1 MNFLSGN
8 SHTHKENNVK
18 KVYKILLTV
27 ALVTMWL
34 LTAAFVFLQPADLGD
49 LGEVFAWLALGP
61 GAVYVAGRAMS
72 ILLEK
77 VPGWGT
83 AVPEAARP
91 FIVLALSGGL
101 MFGSQFLLGQEEVLA
116 QVAPIY
122 KQVVLLITAWF
133 ATQQQYLSM
142 KAAGTRGAR

>member
-1 MNFLSGN
+1 
-8 SHTHKENNVK
+8 VK
-18 KVYKILLTV
+18 KYSKVLFLLV
-27 ALVTMWL
+27 IAMVWL
-34 LTAAFVFLQPADLGD
+34 LTTAFVFLQPADLGD
-49 LGEVFAWLALGP
+49 LGEVLAWLALGP

-83 AVPEAARP
+83 AVPESVRP

-101 MFGSQFLLGQEEVLA
+101 MFGSQFLLGQEAVLA
-116 QVAPIY
+116 QIAPIY
-122 KQVVLLITAWF
+122 KQIVLLVTAWF

-142 KAAGTRGAR
+142 KADGTRGTRPR